1 MTTKGLFKGEPIMND
16 KPTYKLSSN
25 LVSAASGAI
34 LILLGI
40 LFLVGRY
47 VRVLFHFDI
56 GHYAW
61 PFFIIIPGI
70 LLFIASFVFERRAGI
85 TLAMFGGMVTATGAV
100 LFLQNLFDLYA
111 SWAYAWALIAP
122 TSMGLAKSI
131 YAALRGLGDEV
142 RCGLR
147 LSAIGFAMFVI
158 GGFFFELVIGI
169 NGLNFG
175 ASWLCWPALLIGL
188 GVILLLSN
196 LLPRRTSPSA

>member
-1 MTTKGLFKGEPIMND
+1 MND
-16 KPTYKLSSN
+16 KPAYKLSSN
-25 LVSAASGAI
+25 LVSAAFGAI

-40 LFLVGRY
+40 LFLVGQY
-47 VRVLFHFDI
+47 VSALFNFDV

-61 PFFIIIPGI
+61 PFFIIIPGM
-70 LLFIASFVFERRAGI
+70 LLFMASFVFERRAGI
-85 TLAMFGGMVTATGAV
+85 PLAMFGGMVTMTGV
-100 LFLQNLFDLYA
+100 ILFFQNVFDLYA

-122 TSMGLAKSI
+122 TSVGLAKLI
-131 YAALRGLGDEV
+131 YGTLRGMGDEV

-147 LSAIGFAMFVI
+147 LSAIGFAMFLI

-175 ASWLCWPALLIGL
+175 VSWLCWPALLIGL

-196 LLPRRTSPSA
+196 LLPQRNPPSA

>member
-1 MTTKGLFKGEPIMND
+1 MND
-16 KPTYKLSSN
+16 QPTYKLSSN
-25 LVSAASGAI
+25 LVSAAFGAI

-47 VRVLFHFDI
+47 VSTWFNFDV

-61 PFFIIIPGI
+61 PFFIIIPGV
-70 LLFIASFVFERRAGI
+70 LLFLASFVFERRAGI
-85 TLAMFGGMVTATGAV
+85 PLAMFGGMVTMTGV
-100 LFLQNLFDLYA
+100 ILFVQNAFDLYA

-122 TSMGLAKSI
+122 TSMGLAKLT
-131 YAALRGLGDEV
+131 YGALRGLGDEV
-142 RCGLR
+142 SCGLR
-147 LSAIGFAMFVI
+147 LSAIGFAMFLI

-175 ASWLCWPALLIGL
+175 VSWLCWPALLIGL

-196 LLPRRTSPSA
+196 LLPRPNSPSA